1 MIKKSFT
8 VVALAL
14 AVSTIWGAGAAWAS
28 QPAVRGCV
36 GSSVS
41 AAAHQPGTFGQFVSG
56 LAHDPESHPGISDNV
71 HTLAA
76 GGYSDDEFVNTCN

>member
-1 MIKKSFT
+1 
-8 VVALAL
+8 
-14 AVSTIWGAGAAWAS
+14 VSD
-28 QPAVRGCV
+28 
-36 GSSVS
+36 
-41 AAAHQPGTFGQFVSG
+41 AAHQPGPFGQFVSG